1 MSVTFVLVCVTVG
14 VGTYLFRYLP
24 THFGGRGRSNG
35 ALAGPLGKFLS
46 SVGLGAVAALLAAA
60 LAPYVA
66 PFAREVAAGGIGRE
80 EVRSAGA
87 ALLGM
92 VVTVV
97 VFRWRGGVASATLA
111 GAAAYGLAWWLL

>member
-1 MSVTFVLVCVTVG
+1 MSLTFVLVCVTVG

-60 LAPYVA
+60 LAPYIA
-66 PFAREVAAGGIGRE
+66 PFAREVVAGGVGRE
-80 EVRSAGA
+80 ESAPLA
-87 ALLGM
+87 P
-92 VVTVV
+92 
-97 VFRWRGGVASATLA
+97 RWLAWSSPPWSSAGGVASRAPP
-111 GAAAYGLAWWLL
+111 